1 MYVKILIY
9 ELATPKNFHYW
20 YKLWIIVGNYCFSKS
35 PWRRRS
41 KKICQRRINVRNLSQ
56 FMVICVYPPTLPPVT
71 LRRCL
76 LWVNGCTK
84 SNRNLRLY
92 YRRLRLY
99 YRSLRLYYR
108 SLRSEVGFWKWEN
121 RCHPQKPSFFSCKV
135 TTFFSI
141 CQEAASSFVRFFI
154 ASDAGPPSGH
164 SMCRLG
170 GSLDCGGWGSH
181 PIRRTSWRWR

>member
-56 FMVICVYPPTLPPVT
+56 LLVTLDSLAPLPLLTPPTLPPVT
-71 LRRCL
+71 LLHCP

-84 SNRNLRLY
+84 TNRNLRLY

-108 SLRSEVGFWKWEN
+108 SLRLEVAFLEWKSVGFPQQ
-121 RCHPQKPSFFSCKV
+121 HPFQLQIYNFFS
-135 TTFFSI
+135 
-141 CQEAASSFVRFFI
+141 RF
-154 ASDAGPPSGH
+154 ANNS
-164 SMCRLG
+164 
-170 GSLDCGGWGSH
+170 
-181 PIRRTSWRWR
+181 

>member
-84 SNRNLRLY
+84 TNRNLRLY

-108 SLRSEVGFWKWEN
+108 SLRLEVAFLGRKSVGFPQQ
-121 RCHPQKPSFFSCKV
+121 HPFQLQIYNFFSRFPNNSCP
-135 TTFFSI
+135 
-141 CQEAASSFVRFFI
+141 FVYLAI
-154 ASDAGPPSGH
+154 INEQ
-164 SMCRLG
+164 
-170 GSLDCGGWGSH
+170 SLKKIS
-181 PIRRTSWRWR
+181 